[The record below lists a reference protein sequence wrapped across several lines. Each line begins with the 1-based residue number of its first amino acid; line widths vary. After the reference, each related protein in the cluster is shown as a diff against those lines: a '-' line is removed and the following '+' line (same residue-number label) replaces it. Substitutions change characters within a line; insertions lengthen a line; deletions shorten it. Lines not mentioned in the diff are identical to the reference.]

1 LPTFTQE
8 SQKHDL
14 AIRKFQC
21 IVMSG
26 DFFFVDLPKDR
37 RVILDLTAL
46 ARPQSS
52 WQALNLVSKC

>member
-1 LPTFTQE
+1 LLTFTQE

-37 RVILDLTAL
+37 RLILDRTVVP
-46 ARPQSS
+46 RPQSS
-52 WQALNLVSKC
+52 WQPLNLMSKC